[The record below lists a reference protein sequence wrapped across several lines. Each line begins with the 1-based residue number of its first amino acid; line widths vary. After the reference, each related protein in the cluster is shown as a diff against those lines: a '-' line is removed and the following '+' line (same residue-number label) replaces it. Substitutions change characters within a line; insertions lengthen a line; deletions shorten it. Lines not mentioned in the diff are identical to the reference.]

1 MNGVPLIASAPVKH
15 ESPTNFQGYEV
26 TKYQPP
32 WSSFS
37 DFATR
42 MESDDCTQTPG
53 FQHLVNQVCKK
64 ALKNLQKGLIKIF
77 SRQLHGYDLSDN
89 QTHYPEFDWH
99 NKNRDSTDSYQE
111 SEESGSL

>member
-1 MNGVPLIASAPVKH
+1 MSGIPLIASPPVKH
-15 ESPTNFQGYEV
+15 ESPMNYQGFEV

-42 MESDDCTQTPG
+42 SETDDCTQTPG
-53 FQHLVNQVCKK
+53 FQHLVNQ
-64 ALKNLQKGLIKIF
+64 
-77 SRQLHGYDLSDN
+77 LHGYDLGDESIVN
-89 QTHYPEFDWH
+89 NYIEFDWH

-111 SEESGSL
+111 SEESAAGSL